1 MRNNVILEITWRPR
15 NDWKITLADTSCRT
29 DTDDFALPHQTYKEL
44 CSHFKF
50 KPVVDLFASTL
61 LHKTD
66 LFYSKRPTLGSSGA
80 NALFFKWNQ
89 KSYAHPPKNLCNEV
103 FKKIESEENL
113 DLILVILHT
122 THNSDFARFLKNDKT
137 FKDYVKGCVHFESRI
152 HFPGKKPSR
161 FMISSHFWYALR
173 IVKNG
178 TNYNLKLR
186 DIYYFR

>member
-1 MRNNVILEITWRPR
+1 M
-15 NDWKITLADTSCRT
+15 
-29 DTDDFALPHQTYKEL
+29 H
-44 CSHFKF
+44 
-50 KPVVDLFASTL
+50 
-61 LHKTD
+61 
-66 LFYSKRPTLGSSGA
+66 YSSSGI
-80 NALFFKWNQ
+80 KRVTR
-89 KSYAHPPKNLCNEV
+89 PPKNLCNEV

-113 DLILVILHT
+113 DLILVILRT

-178 TNYNLKLR
+178 TNHNLRLR